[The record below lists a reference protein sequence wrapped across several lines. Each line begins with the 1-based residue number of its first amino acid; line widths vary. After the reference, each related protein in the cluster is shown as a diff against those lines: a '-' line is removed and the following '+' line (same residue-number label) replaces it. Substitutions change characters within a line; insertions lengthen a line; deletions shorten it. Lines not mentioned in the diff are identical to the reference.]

1 MGVRTVA
8 VRSVA
13 MRRVRMVAMEDEST
27 AAAFAQA
34 VRGAG
39 GAFGIGGSSGGGLH
53 AFGIVVGGSSGG
65 GLHERGCVELSHRA
79 AQLEEEQH
87 KREHRVAGC
96 TDSNRTQLL
105 AREARGPRGHNG
117 SRSDGHHL
125 NLRVQLH
132 PGCTRMGTV
141 LVPKSKVF

>member
-13 MRRVRMVAMEDEST
+13 MWRVRMVAMEDEST

-39 GAFGIGGSSGGGLH
+39 GAGGAAFGIGVGGG
-53 AFGIVVGGSSGG
+53 SGV
-65 GLHERGCVELSHRA
+65 GLHERGCVELSHCA

-87 KREHRVAGC
+87 KRKHRVAGC

-105 AREARGPRGHNG
+105 AREARGPRGQNG

-125 NLRVQLH
+125 NLRA
-132 PGCTRMGTV
+132 GRAGA
-141 LVPKSKVF
+141 

>member
-1 MGVRTVA
+1 MVA
-8 VRSVA
+8 VGRVRMVA
-13 MRRVRMVAMEDEST
+13 MRGVRMVAMEDEST

-53 AFGIVVGGSSGG
+53 AFGIGVGGSSGG
-65 GLHERGCVELSHRA
+65 GLHEQGCVELSHRA
-79 AQLEEEQH
+79 AQLEEQH
-87 KREHRVAGC
+87 KRKHRVAGC

-117 SRSDGHHL
+117 SSSDGHHL

-132 PGCTRMGTV
+132 LDARGRELFRCR
-141 LVPKSKVF
+141 S

>member
-1 MGVRTVA
+1 MWNMQMWRMQMWRVRM
-8 VRSVA
+8 VA
-13 MRRVRMVAMEDEST
+13 MWRVRMVAMEDEST

-65 GLHERGCVELSHRA
+65 GLHERGCVEMSHRA
-79 AQLEEEQH
+79 AQLEEEQR

-96 TDSNRTQLL
+96 TDSNRIHLL
-105 AREARGPRGHNG
+105 ARGARGSRGQNG

-125 NLRVQLH
+125 NLRA
-132 PGCTRMGTV
+132 GRAGA
-141 LVPKSKVF
+141 

>member
-1 MGVRTVA
+1 MVA
-8 VRSVA
+8 VGRVRMVA

-34 VRGAG
+34 LRGAG

-53 AFGIVVGGSSGG
+53 AFGIGVGGGSGV

-79 AQLEEEQH
+79 AQLDEEQH
-87 KREHRVAGC
+87 KCEHRMAGC

-105 AREARGPRGHNG
+105 AREARGPRSHQLNM
-117 SRSDGHHL
+117 RVHL
-125 NLRVQLH
+125 PVVHDDDEGTDLVQ
-132 PGCTRMGTV
+132 
-141 LVPKSKVF
+141 KSKVGLTCLVMD